1 MSKMKSA
8 PAGFLNRK
16 IQNALNK
23 INTKRA
29 ISLSIALHVM
39 FGAAVANILVNGST
53 SHTQRAAEETIE
65 FDLTTIE
72 SMTDLQ
78 FKKSGRSLQEAGVPN
93 KNADSKSGRNSTL
106 LKGNMNKKSLMMAS
120 LAGLEDLKGS
130 FSFIRQK
137 TTADSLGG
145 FSPVNGNIPGSAYDS
160 FGNRKGENLG
170 RGNGTIII
178 SGGGYCAPSPA
189 PRPGK

>member
-1 MSKMKSA
+1 MSKMKTA
-8 PAGFLNRK
+8 LAGFLNRK
-16 IQNALNK
+16 IQNVLTK
-23 INTKRA
+23 INTRRA
-29 ISLSIALHVM
+29 LSLSIALHVM
-39 FGAAVANILVNGST
+39 FGAAVANIWVNRSY
-53 SHTQRAAEETIE
+53 SHSQTAEETIE

-106 LKGNMNKKSLMMAS
+106 LKGNMNKKSFMMAS

-130 FSFIRQK
+130 FNFIRQK
-137 TTADSLGG
+137 TTADSIGG
-145 FSPVNGNIPGSAYDS
+145 FSPVNGDVPGSDYDS

-178 SGGGYCAPSPA
+178 SSGGYCAPSPA